1 MSGFRFRVEK
11 TFSIPGRGVVVSG
24 KVEEGK
30 VAVEQVIGFLETT
43 GQWKNVVVMAIE
55 VEHQL
60 VEEAEAGQQASLLLD
75 GVKKNQI
82 AIGTVFLE
90 PPQGPVSKE
99 AYQPESG
106 SEPAVSTRTP
116 AGPRIFAPAEISSGR
131 PIQPASGSWRLA
143 FLILAGLLIIL
154 LLLFFQGKLDPLKRR
169 VEIRPH
175 PVGVMENPERQNFRI
190 ARLSYYD
197 TFETLARGT
206 FSVIPANPG
215 SGPGQAPESRIA

>member
-43 GQWKNVVVMAIE
+43 GQWKNGVVMAIE

-116 AGPRIFAPAEISSGR
+116 AGPRIFAPGEISSGR

-154 LLLFFQGKLDPLKRR
+154 LLLFFQGKLDPLKKR
-169 VEIRPH
+169 VEIH
-175 PVGVMENPERQNFRI
+175 PDQVGTMARFLPVWDHCTLRQTAGVMFFPIKF
-190 ARLSYYD
+190 
-197 TFETLARGT
+197 F
-206 FSVIPANPG
+206 
-215 SGPGQAPESRIA
+215 

>member
-55 VEHQL
+55 VEHRL
-60 VEEAEAGQQASLLLD
+60 VEEAKAGQQASLLLD
-75 GVKKNQI
+75 RVKKNQI
-82 AIGTVFLE
+82 AIGTVLLE

-106 SEPAVSTRTP
+106 SEPAVQARTP
-116 AGPRIFAPAEISSGR
+116 AGPRMFAPGEISSGR

-154 LLLFFQGKLDPLKRR
+154 LLLFFQGKLDPLKKR
-169 VEIRPH
+169 VEIHPD
-175 PVGVMENPERQNFRI
+175 PVGTMARFLPAGDDCTLRQTAGVMFFPIKN
-190 ARLSYYD
+190 Y
-197 TFETLARGT
+197 
-206 FSVIPANPG
+206 
-215 SGPGQAPESRIA
+215 

>member
-1 MSGFRFRVEK
+1 MGGFRFRVEK
-11 TFSIPGRGVVVSG
+11 SFSIPGRGVVVSG

-43 GQWKNVVVMAIE
+43 GQWKNVMVVAIE
-55 VEHQL
+55 VEHRL

-82 AIGTVFLE
+82 AIGTVLLE

-99 AYQPESG
+99 AYQAKPAPK
-106 SEPAVSTRTP
+106 PAVSARTP
-116 AGPRIFAPAEISSGR
+116 AGPRIFAPGEISSGR

-154 LLLFFQGKLDPLKRR
+154 LLLFFQGKLDPLKKR
-169 VEIRPH
+169 VEIRLFQ
-175 PVGVMENPERQNFRI
+175 VETT
-190 ARLSYYD
+190 AR
-197 TFETLARGT
+197 F
-206 FSVIPANPG
+206 IPAG
-215 SGPGQAPESRIA
+215 MDFALR